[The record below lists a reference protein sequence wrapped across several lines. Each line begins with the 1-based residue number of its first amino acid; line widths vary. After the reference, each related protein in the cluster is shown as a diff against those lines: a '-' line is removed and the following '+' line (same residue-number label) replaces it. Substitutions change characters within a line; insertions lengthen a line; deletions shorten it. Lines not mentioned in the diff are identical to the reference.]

1 MFENLTCLLAC
12 WHAKMKNW
20 DAVWHVGKPSW
31 KISKLLAR
39 WHAKLNNG
47 HTFDTLL
54 ASWHVK
60 MRSWHVLGMLGHCH
74 VDHAGMHATYES
86 VNVTMKIAIH
96 FYDMTT
102 LHYLKIR
109 VTVNEALFWVNV
121 GYFEW
126 IGHYFGWVRVHGAL
140 CWVGGGEWEC
150 VEKYFG

>member
-1 MFENLTCLLAC
+1 MIENLTCLLAC

-31 KISKLLAR
+31 KISKLLEH

-54 ASWHVK
+54 ARWHVK
-60 MRSWHVLGMLGHCH
+60 MKSWHVLGMLGHCH

-96 FYDMTT
+96 FYDITT
-102 LHYLKIR
+102 LHYLETKRSLSRCGLLDHILCESQLMR
-109 VTVNEALFWVNV
+109 H
-121 GYFEW
+121 YFEW
-126 IGHYFGWVRVHGAL
+126 MWVILGGWGCMGHY
-140 CWVGGGEWEC
+140 VG
-150 VEKYFG
+150 